1 MEDEKKGFS
10 KEEIVKLLAIII
22 IFIAIFVYSV
32 FSSND
37 GFKKDNKRV
46 ETIDVVK
53 LFEPIKN
60 NYELVIDKTIDDK
73 DEHIDYINDGTFKLY
88 NVNNDNKG
96 YLIYNGKTYVVEL
109 KGRKI
114 KEYNKQ
120 ESFFNDNYSNIDFI
134 KNVVKHC
141 ESKIINKNEVNCSV
155 KIDDFIKEYNNYF
168 STHNIYEGEDE
179 IVFNIKHGNIVNNIE
194 VDYSKVNQFVKN
206 NGKSVVKYN
215 IKIKNTN
222 SNDYSNLFE
231 IFSDTLKK

>member
-1 MEDEKKGFS
+1 M
-10 KEEIVKLLAIII
+10 
-22 IFIAIFVYSV
+22 
-32 FSSND
+32 
-37 GFKKDNKRV
+37 
-46 ETIDVVK
+46 
-53 LFEPIKN
+53 
-60 NYELVIDKTIDDK
+60 
-73 DEHIDYINDGTFKLY
+73 Y

-141 ESKIINKNEVNCSV
+141 ESKIINKNEVNCTV

>member
-22 IFIAIFVYSV
+22 VFIAIFVYSV

-73 DEHIDYINDGTFKLY
+73 EEHIDYINDGTFKLY

-141 ESKIINKNEVNCSV
+141 ESKIINKNDRMRLHLSLLGY
-155 KIDDFIKEYNNYF
+155 K
-168 STHNIYEGEDE
+168 
-179 IVFNIKHGNIVNNIE
+179 
-194 VDYSKVNQFVKN
+194 
-206 NGKSVVKYN
+206 KS
-215 IKIKNTN
+215 
-222 SNDYSNLFE
+222 FE
-231 IFSDTLKK
+231 RV